1 MLRFEGVD
9 FCLGSSG
16 VSKFLKLEHPFDYIE
31 RGDVQLHAEGLIAQ
45 FWSILTKV
53 ELSEHRKIVFG
64 DSAKIIFDVSTL
76 RFCHGSIFQ
85 DRPNLLIYVVDICVS
100 FLQNF

>member
-1 MLRFEGVD
+1 MRFQGVD
-9 FCLGSSG
+9 FYFGSSG
-16 VSKFLKLEHPFDYIE
+16 GTNISKIKYPFDYIE

-53 ELSEHRKIVFG
+53 ELSEHRKIVFAN
-64 DSAKIIFDVSTL
+64 SAKIIFDVSTL